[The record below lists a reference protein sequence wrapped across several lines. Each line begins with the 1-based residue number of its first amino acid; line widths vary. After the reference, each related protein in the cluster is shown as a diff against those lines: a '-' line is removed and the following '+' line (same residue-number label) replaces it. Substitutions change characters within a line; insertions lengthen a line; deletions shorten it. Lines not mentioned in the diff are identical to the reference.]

1 MITRNRIPTNK
12 ENCKE
17 FIRNMRILSAEIAK
31 PTSWLI
37 NIHNILRMYSYL
49 NDELENFSSHLKYC
63 PDLKSL
69 LIVIANKI
77 PEHIIDIIS
86 LDRQQDISVTWH
98 QRTGLNLIEN
108 VKIVY
113 NLRICIKSDV
123 NLY

>member
-17 FIRNMRILSAEIAK
+17 FIRNLRILSAEINK
-31 PTSWLI
+31 PISWLN
-37 NIHNILRMYSYL
+37 NIHNIFKIHSFL

-63 PDLKSL
+63 PDLKPL

-77 PEHIIDIIS
+77 PEHIIEMIS
-86 LDRQQDISVTWH
+86 LDRQQDMSVTWH
-98 QRTGLNLIEN
+98 QRTGLNLIEST
-108 VKIVY
+108 KIMY
-113 NLRICIKSDV
+113 NIRIGIKSNV